1 MGSIAID
8 NRKNAGSAGTKDSTY
23 FAAGSD
29 SSSSTHEVTL
39 NYGTGHWCSCR
50 GMIAKKK
57 KFGSVADPHQNTG
70 LPQTSRHFCK
80 HVQAI
85 RTADSS
91 IRIEA
96 RRLRNEAFGIMETP
110 TDAETGA
117 TGEAVTVPIKAGKT
131 ISGRKA
137 AIAASREAK
146 AARGE
151 GNARERLAEIEAQAA
166 AMRKQIEIEDAVKA
180 LTDKHGAEAV
190 KTVLSAALTEA
201 A

>member
-8 NRKNAGSAGTKDSTY
+8 NRKNQGSAGTKDSTY

-39 NYGTGHWCSCR
+39 NYGQGHWCSCR
-50 GMIAKKK
+50 GMIAKKR

-70 LPQTSRHFCK
+70 LPQTSRHYCK

-85 RTADSS
+85 RTADPS

-96 RRLRNEAFGIMETP
+96 RRIRNDAFGIMETP

-117 TGEAVTVPIKAGKT
+117 TGERVEAPAPVATTGRRAAVK
-131 ISGRKA
+131 
-137 AIAASREAK
+137 ASREAK
-146 AARGE
+146 AARGD
-151 GNARERLAEIEAQAA
+151 GNARERIE
-166 AMRKQIEIEDAVKA
+166 QIEIELAAARKQLELEDSLAA
-180 LTDKHGAEAV
+180 LTEKHGAEAV
-190 KTVLSAALTEA
+190 QTVLSAALTEA

>member
-57 KFGSVADPHQNTG
+57 KFGSVANPHQATSVHQTG
-70 LPQTSRHFCK
+70 RHYCK
-80 HVQAI
+80 HVTAVRQA
-85 RTADSS
+85 DPS

-96 RRLRNEAFGIMETP
+96 RRIRNDAFGIMETP

-117 TGEAVTVPIKAGKT
+117 TGEAPVIAPKAPT
-131 ISGRKA
+131 GRRA
-137 AIAASREAK
+137 AIAAQKAK
-146 AARGE
+146 SAP
-151 GNARERLAEIEAQAA
+151 ERLAEIEAEAEKLRAQV
-166 AMRKQIEIEDAVKA
+166 EIEDAIAA
-180 LTDKHGAEAV
+180 LTAKHGEAAV
-190 KTVLSAALTEA
+190 KAALTEA

>member
-1 MGSIAID
+1 MGSIAVD

-29 SSSSTHEVTL
+29 SSSTTHEVTL

-70 LPQTSRHFCK
+70 LPQTSRHYCK
-80 HVQAI
+80 HVQAV
-85 RTADSS
+85 RTADPS

-96 RRLRNEAFGIMETP
+96 RRIRNDAYGIMETP
-110 TDAETGA
+110 TDAETGT
-117 TGEAVTVPIKAGKT
+117 TGEVVQPTPATPAQPTGRRAAV
-131 ISGRKA
+131 
-137 AIAASREAK
+137 AASREAK

-151 GNARERLAEIEAQAA
+151 GTARERLAEIEAQAA
-166 AMRKQIEIEDAVKA
+166 AMRKQIEIEDAISV
-180 LTDKHGAEAV
+180 LTKKHGAEAV

>member
-57 KFGSVADPHQNTG
+57 KFGSVADPHQNVKIT
-70 LPQTSRHFCK
+70 QTSRHYCK
-80 HVQAI
+80 HV
-85 RTADSS
+85 TAVRAADPS

-96 RRLRNEAFGIMETP
+96 RRIRNDAFGIMETP

-117 TGEAVTVPIKAGKT
+117 TGEAPVTAAPKAPT
-131 ISGRKA
+131 GRRA
-137 AIAASREAK
+137 AIAAQKAK
-146 AARGE
+146 SAP
-151 GNARERLAEIEAQAA
+151 ERLAEIEAEAEKLRAQV
-166 AMRKQIEIEDAVKA
+166 EIEDAIAALKA
-180 LTDKHGAEAV
+180 KHGEDAV
-190 KTVLSAALTEA
+190 KAALTEA